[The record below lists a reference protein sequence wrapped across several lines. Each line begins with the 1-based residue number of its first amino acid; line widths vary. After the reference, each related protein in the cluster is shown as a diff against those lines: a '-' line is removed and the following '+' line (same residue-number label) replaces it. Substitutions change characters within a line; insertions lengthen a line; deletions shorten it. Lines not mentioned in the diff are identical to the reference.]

1 MTTKDWL
8 MRAWRIDKEIEAML
22 VARKRAYDRCTSV
35 TTRPREV
42 VVSSSHDP
50 DTAMIALLNIEAL
63 IDERIDQLNQI
74 KAEILNA
81 ITAVQDCTLRTL
93 LIERY
98 INFKTWEQIA
108 VDMGYSFAHVTKT
121 LHPMAL
127 QKLDY
132 PKQSYI

>member
-35 TTRPREV
+35 TTCPREV
-42 VVSSSHDP
+42 VVTSSHDP
-50 DTAMIALLNIEAL
+50 DTAMIALLNIETL

-74 KAEILNA
+74 KAEIFNA
-81 ITAVQDCTLRTL
+81 ITAVPDCTLRTL

-108 VDMGYSFAHVTKT
+108 VDMGYSYSNITHK
-121 LHPMAL
+121 LHPAAL
-127 QKLDY
+127 KAVEI
-132 PKQSYI
+132 PKSA

>member
-1 MTTKDWL
+1 MITKDWL

-22 VARKRAYDRCTSV
+22 VARKRAYERCVSV

-42 VVSSSHDP
+42 VVTSSHDP
-50 DTAMIALLNIEAL
+50 DTAMIALLNIETL

-74 KAEILNA
+74 KAEIFNA
-81 ITAVQDCTLRTL
+81 ITAVPDCTLRTL

-108 VDMGYSFAHVTKT
+108 VDMGYSYSQIVKYI
-121 LHPMAL
+121 HPRAL
-127 QKLDY
+127 AQVKM
-132 PKQSYI
+132 P